1 MKKFLLLY
9 KILFLSL
16 PAFAQLT
23 IAPGAQWVN
32 NGSVIVSVSNLDLI
46 NNGTFSAGNSTM
58 KFTGNTSNNI
68 GGSTPSSFYQI
79 EIAKNSNS
87 KVVLLSQ
94 ISVGS
99 EVNFTSGFLDLNQQN
114 LLLAA
119 AAIFNNE
126 GENARM
132 IAPNGGEA
140 SITVN
145 LNAPNAVNPGNLG
158 ATITSVANLGQVTIK
173 RGHLAQSGAGL
184 NGSILRYYS
193 ITAQTNTALNAT
205 LRLRYLDAEKN
216 GRDENN
222 FAIFQSDDGTN
233 WVNQFQTNR
242 NTSSDFVEKTALN
255 TLSKFTLSDNVVAAN
270 CSAAGV
276 VLSVKTGKQN
286 NVNVSWSTA
295 TETNNQGFAVERR
308 LKGEADFTQLAFV
321 NSQAAGGNSV
331 TSLSYSYSD
340 ANSSADTSYYR
351 LKIVGLNA
359 NTCYSDV
366 KFIVPKGGAGKKGNL
381 NIISTDTI
389 PTIATTTNVS
399 NKQTDMT
406 AKLTVGPN
414 PNNGNFWFTVNGI
427 ERETFATL
435 YTIDGKILKQ
445 FRVMNLQQQQVNGLR
460 SGIYILKVEG
470 LRSFRVVVESG
481 GNPSTNFPVI
491 NLSSI
496 KN

>member
-9 KILFLSL
+9 KILFVSL

-23 IAPGAQWVN
+23 IAPGAQWIN
-32 NGSVIVSVSNLDLI
+32 NGSVTVNLSNLNMI

-68 GGSTPSSFYQI
+68 GGSSANSFYQI

-94 ISVGS
+94 INVGS
-99 EVNFTSGFLDLNQQN
+99 QVNFTSGFLDLNQQN
-114 LLLAA
+114 LFLAA
-119 AAIFNNE
+119 GAIFNNE
-126 GENARM
+126 GENTRM

-140 SITVN
+140 IITVN

-158 ATITSVANLGQVTIK
+158 ATISTIANLGQVTIK

-193 ITAQTNTALNAT
+193 ITPQTNAALNAT
-205 LRLRYLDAEKN
+205 LRLRYFDSEKN
-216 GRDENN
+216 AGDENN
-222 FAIFQSDDGTN
+222 FVIFQSDDGSN
-233 WVNQFQTNR
+233 WANQSQTNR
-242 NTSSDFVEKTALN
+242 NTSSDFVEKSGLN
-255 TLSKFTLSDNVVAAN
+255 NLSKFTLSDNVVAAN
-270 CSAAGV
+270 CSASGV
-276 VLSVKTGKQN
+276 VLSVKVGKQN

-308 LKGEADFTQLAFV
+308 LKGEADFIQLAFV

-331 TSLSYSYSD
+331 TTLSYSYSD

-351 LKIVGLNA
+351 LKTVGLNA
-359 NTCYSDV
+359 NTCYSDI
-366 KFIVPKGGAGKKGNL
+366 KFIVPKGGGKKGNL
-381 NIISTDTI
+381 NIISTDTVQ
-389 PTIATTTNVS
+389 TTATNKKILSKETN
-399 NKQTDMT
+399 MT

-435 YTIDGKILKQ
+435 YTMDGKILKQ
-445 FRVMNLQQQQVNGLR
+445 FRVMNLQQQQVNGLK

-470 LRSFRVVVESG
+470 LRSFRVVVQTD